1 MEMKK
6 ELSKNW
12 DAWQSAKR
20 LLCVRLDS
28 LGDVLMTTPAMRALK
43 RLPAGPELTLMTSSG
58 GSGIAHLIPEI
69 DHVLQADVAWLK
81 HTPARTDATMERDL
95 IDRLRAGNFDG
106 CVIFTVLTQNPLP
119 SALLCYLAEI
129 PLRLAHSRENPYQLL
144 TDWVADTETLASAR
158 HEVTRQ
164 LDLVA
169 HVGATTE
176 DCRLS
181 LRISSS
187 VQYATE
193 RWLERHELS
202 PRGSWCIL
210 HPGASA
216 ASRMYPAESYAQV
229 AEQLARLGWRVVVTG
244 SLKEA
249 GLAECISRTCPQA
262 INLAGCLDVEQLAS
276 LIAHCPVLICGNTG
290 PAHLAAATGTP
301 VVDLYAL
308 TNPQHTPWL
317 GPSRVL
323 NVDVPCRNCLKSVC
337 PEGHHHCLRLVR
349 PEQIVQAAI
358 ELTEACSRR
367 ADIPPRS
374 SLCIR

>member
-1 MEMKK
+1 M
-6 ELSKNW
+6 
-12 DAWQSAKR
+12 
-20 LLCVRLDS
+20 
-28 LGDVLMTTPAMRALK
+28 
-43 RLPAGPELTLMTSSG
+43 
-58 GSGIAHLIPEI
+58 
-69 DHVLQADVAWLK
+69 
-81 HTPARTDATMERDL
+81 
-95 IDRLRAGNFDG
+95 
-106 CVIFTVLTQNPLP
+106 IFTVLTQNPLP

-244 SLKEA
+244 SMKEA

-358 ELTEACSRR
+358 ELTEACFSAGRHPTSELSMYTLGINAAYHDPQPPWSKMDRCSR
-367 ADIPPRS
+367 PRKKNAS
-374 SLCIR
+374 PDQTWQATAAIFNLGNCRSTPSTTA